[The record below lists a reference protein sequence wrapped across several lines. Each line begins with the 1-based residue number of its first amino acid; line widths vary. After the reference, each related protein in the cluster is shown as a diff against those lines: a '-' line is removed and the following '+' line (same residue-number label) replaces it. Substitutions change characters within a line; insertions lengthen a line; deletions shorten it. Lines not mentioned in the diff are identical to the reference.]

1 MLMRIGRFG
10 KGRADMNG
18 KRSWLW
24 MMALGL
30 LAGPAQA
37 APKQQQP
44 RPEIFTNL
52 LQCRAIADN
61 VARLACFDRQVGAM
75 DAAAQRDEVVVL
87 DKSELNKTRKTL
99 FGFSFP
105 KLPFL
110 GGGDDGD
117 GDKPQEEGFSQ
128 IDSVIASARSLGYG
142 KWQIGLEDGAQ
153 WMTTE
158 AVTGRDPKVGQKI
171 ELKRAAM
178 GSFIGKI
185 EGGRAVRMK
194 RVS

>member
-1 MLMRIGRFG
+1 
-10 KGRADMNG
+10 MNG
-18 KRSWLW
+18 KRDGILVLSLC
-24 MMALGL
+24 L
-30 LAGPAQA
+30 LAGPLVIGQAQA
-37 APKQQQP
+37 APKQQP
-44 RPEIFTNL
+44 RPEILTNL
-52 LQCRAIADN
+52 LQCRTVTDN
-61 VARLACFDRQVGAM
+61 AARLACFDQQVGAM

-110 GGGDDGD
+110 GGGDDEA
-117 GDKPQEEGFSQ
+117 GDKPQAEGVTH
-128 IDSVIASARSLGYG
+128 IDATIASVRSLGYG

-158 AVTGRDPKVGQKI
+158 AMTARDPKPGQKI

-178 GSFIGKI
+178 GSFMGKV

>member
-1 MLMRIGRFG
+1 ML
-10 KGRADMNG
+10 
-18 KRSWLW
+18 LC
-24 MMALGL
+24 LV
-30 LAGPAQA
+30 LAPMVQA
-37 APKQQQP
+37 APRQQP

-52 LQCRAIADN
+52 LQCRSISDN
-61 VARLACFDRQVGAM
+61 AARLACFDQQVGAM

-110 GGGDDGD
+110 GGGDDD
-117 GDKPQEEGFSQ
+117 GGSAQQDGVSHVDAL
-128 IDSVIASARSLGYG
+128 ITSVRSLGYG
-142 KWQIGLEDGAQ
+142 KWQIGLDDGAQ

-158 AVTGRDPKVGQKI
+158 VVTGRDPKVGLKI
-171 ELKRAAM
+171 EIKRAAM
-178 GSFIGKI
+178 GSFLGKV

>member
-1 MLMRIGRFG
+1 
-10 KGRADMNG
+10 MNG
-18 KRSWLW
+18 KRGWIVTMSLCLIAGAP
-24 MMALGL
+24 MA
-30 LAGPAQA
+30 APVQA
-37 APKQQQP
+37 APQRQQP

-52 LQCRAIADN
+52 LQCRSITDN
-61 VARLACFDRQVGAM
+61 AQRLACFDQQVGAI

-99 FGFSFP
+99 FGFAFP

-110 GGGDDGD
+110 GGGDDED
-117 GDKPQEEGFSQ
+117 GGKPQEEGVTH
-128 IDSVIASARSLGYG
+128 IDAVIASVRSLGYG
-142 KWQIGLEDGAQ
+142 KWQIVLEDGAQ

-158 AVTGRDPKVGQKI
+158 AVTGRDPKAGQKI

-178 GSFIGKI
+178 GSFMGKV